1 MKEKIN
7 TNGTEDLNFIKEKAA
22 GAAPEPPEALS
33 RAAIEALAKTLGDGK
48 SRFAV
53 AHGDLENLKKTAY
66 LLVLVWS
73 IVKSSLTVARM
84 ILNRRIPLQKTL
96 TTVEID
102 LRTDMARMVLANSIT
117 LTPGTITVQVEGRR
131 FTVHCLSRELLN
143 GIESGAFV
151 RLLRRMEG

>member
-1 MKEKIN
+1 MYW
-7 TNGTEDLNFIKEKAA
+7 
-22 GAAPEPPEALS
+22 
-33 RAAIEALAKTLGDGK
+33 
-48 SRFAV
+48 
-53 AHGDLENLKKTAY
+53 LEYLLYMLPAY

>member
-1 MKEKIN
+1 MAIGLFLIWLIL
-7 TNGTEDLNFIKEKAA
+7 NGRVTWEVVLV
-22 GAAPEPPEALS
+22 GAAVSAAIYALALRFTEYS
-33 RAAIEALAKTLGDGK
+33 WALDRRVMRAALL
-48 SRFAV
+48 
-53 AHGDLENLKKTAY
+53 LPAY
-66 LLVLVWS
+66 LLVLIWS
-73 IVKSSLTVARM
+73 IVKSSLTVARV